1 MKAII
6 GKALRLIG
14 NVCLGLL
21 VKRGSTQAMPEYE
34 HVKANMNVKE
44 SHAQAREKR
53 RMNTVRRCRRD
64 LQSSVSSIKRHEYH
78 KQNS

>member
-6 GKALRLIG
+6 GKALRLID

-34 HVKANMNVKE
+34 HVK
-44 SHAQAREKR
+44 Q
-53 RMNTVRRCRRD
+53 T
-64 LQSSVSSIKRHEYH
+64 
-78 KQNS
+78 